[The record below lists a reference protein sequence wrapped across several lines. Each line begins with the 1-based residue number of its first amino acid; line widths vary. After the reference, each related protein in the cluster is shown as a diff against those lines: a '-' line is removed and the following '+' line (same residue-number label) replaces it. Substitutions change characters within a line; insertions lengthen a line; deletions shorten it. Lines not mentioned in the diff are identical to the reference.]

1 MSDKDLEL
9 LESYLDD
16 ELSMVQ
22 VDDLRQRLANEPEL
36 AELLADLRAQRD
48 ARVGL
53 WASFEPSEH
62 SVDLVLKGI
71 RREMNRSLL
80 IEKIG
85 RTTRW
90 AGSLA
95 ACVALGFVGGYLIR
109 GTGPAPSPNTVPGG
123 GTPVVQTGTHPDDG
137 AIVWKPGSVR
147 DLGSSGGAANGYLV
161 SFTDDQG
168 NLVGSQRFKTI
179 QEAREF
185 MRDFQLRQQQH
196 KQLQNSGV
204 KLIAE
209 EQQF

>member
-1 MSDKDLEL
+1 MSVSEHDLEV

-22 VDDLRQRLANEPEL
+22 VDDLRQRLMNEPAL

-48 ARVGL
+48 VRVNL
-53 WASFEPSEH
+53 WTSFEPSDH

-85 RTTRW
+85 RATRW
-90 AGSLA
+90 VGSLA
-95 ACVALGFVGGYLIR
+95 ACVVLGFVGGYLIR
-109 GTGPAPSPNTVPGG
+109 GNNPAPSPNVV
-123 GTPVVQTGTHPDDG
+123 PVVQSDTKPGDG
-137 AIVWKPGSVR
+137 AIVWNPGSAR
-147 DLGSSGGAANGYLV
+147 DLNTQSSNGYLV

-185 MRDFQLRQQQH
+185 MRDFQLRQQQQ

-209 EQQF
+209 EQKF